1 MNFILKI
8 LISSLA
14 VMVSA
19 WLMPGVSVDDYFTGI
34 AVALILSF
42 LNAVLKP
49 LMIVLTLPVTVITLG
64 GFLLVINAIIILITN
79 SFLDGFQVSGF
90 WAALFFSLIL
100 SFVTSVFEKMQ
111 SNSEKAE

>member
-1 MNFILKI
+1 MNFIVKI

-19 WLMPGVSVDDYFTGI
+19 WLLPFVSVDDYFTGI

-49 LMIVLTLPVTVITLG
+49 LLVILTLPVTVVTLG
-64 GFLLVINAIIILITN
+64 LFLLVINAIIILITN
-79 SFLDGFQVSGF
+79 SLLDGFHVGGF
-90 WAALFFSLIL
+90 WSALFFSLIL
-100 SFVTSVFEKMQ
+100 SFVTSVFERMQ
-111 SNSEKAE
+111 KDSEN